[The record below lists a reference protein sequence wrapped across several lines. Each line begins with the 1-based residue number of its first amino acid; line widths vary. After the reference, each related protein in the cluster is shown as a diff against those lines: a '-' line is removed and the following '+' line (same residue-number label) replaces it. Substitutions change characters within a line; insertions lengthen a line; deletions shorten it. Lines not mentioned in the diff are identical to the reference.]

1 MKTDTRKKILE
12 YIKKYKQVT
21 PHAVKLHTGLS
32 GTAIHKQLKKLEAE
46 HAVRKIGKP
55 PRVLYV
61 SLDES
66 VGVSPTY
73 SLPKEITDVIN
84 KSYLY
89 VNPDGVILEGTLGFF
104 KWAEKTKQ
112 STHMLALAQE
122 YVATRQK
129 ANQWYKGKNW
139 IDATEKLKQT
149 FSDSVVDLVAY
160 KDFYALPKFG
170 KTRLGALTLH
180 AKVSQSRILMN
191 QIVSEIREPIQ
202 EIINQYRIDAIAFVP
217 HSVPRVLPF
226 LTVIKQGL
234 GLELPEIQ
242 LEKIYQGEVRVAQK
256 SLGKLEERVENA
268 HKTIFLTQTAHYKRV
283 LLIDDAVGS
292 GATLNEVSKKLKQEQ
307 KTEFVV
313 GFAVVGSYKGFEV
326 IQEV

>member
-1 MKTDTRKKILE
+1 MKTDTRRNILE
-12 YIKKYKQVT
+12 YIKKNKQVS

-32 GTAIHKQLKKLEAE
+32 GSAIHKQLNKLEAE
-46 HAVRKIGKP
+46 HAIQKIGRP
-55 PRVLYV
+55 PRVYYV
-61 SLDES
+61 AVDASRAAA
-66 VGVSPTY
+66 PTY
-73 SLPKEITDVIN
+73 ILPKEIADSIDD
-84 KSYLY
+84 SYLY
-89 VNPDGVILEGTLGFF
+89 VNPDGVLVEGVLGFCM
-104 KWAEKTKQ
+104 WAEKTKQ
-112 STHMLALAQE
+112 ATNMLALAQE
-122 YVATRQK
+122 YVAIRQK
-129 ANQWYKGKNW
+129 ADQWYKARNW
-139 IDATEKLKQT
+139 IDDTEKLKQT

-180 AKVSQSRILMN
+180 AKVSQSRVLMN

-202 EIINQYRIDAIAFVP
+202 EIINQYHIEAVAFVP
-217 HSVPRVLPF
+217 HSVPRMLPF

-234 GLELPEIQ
+234 GLELPEIK

-268 HKTIFLTQTAHYKRV
+268 HKTIFLPQVTQYTRI

-292 GATLNEVSKKLKQEQ
+292 GATLNEVSKKLKEAQAA
-307 KTEFVV
+307 EFVA